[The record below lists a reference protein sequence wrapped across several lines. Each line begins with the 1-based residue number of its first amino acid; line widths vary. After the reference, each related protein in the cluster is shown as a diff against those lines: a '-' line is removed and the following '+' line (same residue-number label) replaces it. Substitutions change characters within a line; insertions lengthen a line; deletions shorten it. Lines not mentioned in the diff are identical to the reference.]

1 MILFQQGWTFWM
13 HSENMAVHNIIV
25 SDVSRG
31 VWAMFI
37 DLHAMNTCAVQLQ
50 CVYHVF
56 STQTSVDPYSA
67 GKVRTFRKPWTQDK
81 LDFELNFGSY
91 ESKSLLLL
99 STFQS
104 PHLVRGSSMRRCFR
118 VSIPMSYTRPF
129 HCLFI
134 RALRCI

>member
-1 MILFQQGWTFWM
+1 
-13 HSENMAVHNIIV
+13 
-25 SDVSRG
+25 
-31 VWAMFI
+31 MFI

-56 STQTSVDPYSA
+56 STQTAVDPYSA

-81 LDFELNFGSY
+81 LDFELNFGSH

-104 PHLVRGSSMRRCFR
+104 PHLVRGSSMRCFR